1 MTIVASCD
9 NIGKMTT
16 PRLSEA
22 AASFPR
28 GLKVE
33 LDNTILMFIS
43 GTASVGPNGE
53 SCHPGDFHAQ
63 AIHTYKNIQSLLE
76 EQNASFKDIVKFT
89 IYLKDMQKDYDNLNK
104 ARDQFF
110 QEAGLNRDTV
120 PASTC
125 VEARLCR
132 DELLIEIEA
141 IAMIPKS

>member
-1 MTIVASCD
+1 
-9 NIGKMTT
+9 MTT

-22 AASFPR
+22 EALFPR

-33 LDNTILMFIS
+33 LDNTIMMFIS
-43 GTASVGPNGE
+43 GTASVGPHGE

-63 AIHTYKNIQSLLE
+63 AIHTYKNIQSLLK
-76 EQNASFKDIVKFT
+76 QQGASFKDIVKFT
-89 IYLKDMQKDYDNLNK
+89 IYLKDMQADYDNLNK
-104 ARDQFF
+104 ARDEFF
-110 QEAGLNRDTV
+110 KEVGLSRQEI

-141 IAMIPKS
+141 IAMVPKS